1 MSYIELFLL
10 AAGLCFDTFAVSLTG
25 GICTQGSLGRR
36 QILKIILCFAVFQ
49 AGLSFAGWLLGYS
62 VSDYI
67 SFRAVGLYRG
77 EDDCGG
83 LLQGR

>member
-67 SFRAVGLYRG
+67 SKVDHWV